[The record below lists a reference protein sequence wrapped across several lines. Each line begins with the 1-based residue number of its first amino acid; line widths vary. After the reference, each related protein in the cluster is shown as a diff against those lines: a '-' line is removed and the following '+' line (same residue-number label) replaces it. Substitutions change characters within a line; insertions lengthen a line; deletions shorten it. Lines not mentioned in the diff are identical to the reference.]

1 MTSNRAK
8 NGFSAIWE
16 RSAHNATLNYYKPR
30 RSDYKAIGQKAK
42 KCAYRVCNDREENFE
57 EIEVISSSKFQIVA
71 ELGAI

>member
-8 NGFSAIWE
+8 NGFSAM
-16 RSAHNATLNYYKPR
+16 RGRKDRTATLNYYKLR
-30 RSDYKAIGQKAK
+30 RSDYKAISQKAK
-42 KCAYRVCNDREENFE
+42 KCAYCVCKDREENFE